1 MHRRTEEWRDYI
13 KSHKAFLKASL
24 DLEMYQKPTSSGKI
38 YKITQ
43 LKLESM
49 RFPVT
54 GEKNGIWNFPLQF
67 KTQPLWKR
75 TAASKWKR

>member
-1 MHRRTEEWRDYI
+1 MDYI

-54 GEKNGIWNFPLQF
+54 GEKNGI
-67 KTQPLWKR
+67 
-75 TAASKWKR
+75 